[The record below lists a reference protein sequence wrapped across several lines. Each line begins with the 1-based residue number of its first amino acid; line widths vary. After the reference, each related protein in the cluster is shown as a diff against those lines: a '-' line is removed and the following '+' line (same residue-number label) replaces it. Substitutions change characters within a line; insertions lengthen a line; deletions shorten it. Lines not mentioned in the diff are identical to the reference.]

1 MDITPLFKACIKT
14 VRTRNKAF
22 GIHSPSSEDKQR
34 ILRTKPKTAFM
45 ITAKDITLQI
55 TKLRDF
61 MLEHRERYL
70 SFFNSVTGDE
80 MSEAERDQIDTGA
93 QRIINTCSHL
103 LKEFRNDNRKLSVS
117 QQTRDYMDAVI
128 DLIDSYLKSV
138 CKIHS
143 ELKALRVKR
152 ALDIRKLSRLE
163 QPQTKSSIPNPFIDN
178 KIIEQEEEKDEEN
191 GELSAEEL
199 QMFESENVQLL
210 NELNSMTEEVRQIE
224 SKVLHIAELQEI
236 FTEKVLQ
243 QEQDI
248 DRIANT
254 VVGTTETMK
263 DANEQIK
270 QAIQRNAGL
279 RVYILFFLLV
289 MSFTLLFLDCDHQE
303 CQANYE
309 VLGAAVTDHIYYL
322 LETELNLIRL
332 PVPKGSTEKNG
343 TFIFVCPDFDKQDVL
358 LVLIHGSGA
367 VRAGQW
373 ARSLIINDCLDTG
386 TQIPYIKKAQAK
398 GYGILVLNSNDNFRG
413 DNKISHSSSAEEHAN
428 YVWKTY
434 IKPTKAA
441 SILIVAHSYGGILT
455 VLLADKEKKEF
466 EKRVKA
472 IALTDSVHGYSGVKI
487 SKYLKQVSKNWIS
500 STSPLDAPMKT
511 PDFDITRVSAGTI

>member
-14 VRTRNKAF
+14 VKTRNKAF
-22 GIHSPSSEDKQR
+22 GIQSPTSDDKQR
-34 ILRTKPKTAFM
+34 ILRSKPKSAFM
-45 ITAKDITLQI
+45 TAAKDITVQI

-61 MLEHRERYL
+61 LLEHRERYL
-70 SFFNSVTGDE
+70 SFFNNITGDE
-80 MSEAERDQIDTGA
+80 MSDTERDQIDTGA
-93 QRIINTCSHL
+93 QRYINTCSHL
-103 LKEFRNDNRKLSVS
+103 LKEFRNDNRKLAVS
-117 QQTRDYMDAVI
+117 PQTREYMDAVV
-128 DLIDSYLKSV
+128 DLVDSYLKAV

-163 QPQTKSSIPNPFIDN
+163 TPLSKPCLTKSYSIENMTKKFNEIEKPDEIDTSKS
-178 KIIEQEEEKDEEN
+178 KIDLSENEIAVMSDE

-289 MSFTLLFLDCDHQE
+289 MSFSLLFLDWYNE
-303 CQANYE
+303 
-309 VLGAAVTDHIYYL
+309 
-322 LETELNLIRL
+322 
-332 PVPKGSTEKNG
+332 
-343 TFIFVCPDFDKQDVL
+343 
-358 LVLIHGSGA
+358 
-367 VRAGQW
+367 
-373 ARSLIINDCLDTG
+373 
-386 TQIPYIKKAQAK
+386 
-398 GYGILVLNSNDNFRG
+398 
-413 DNKISHSSSAEEHAN
+413 
-428 YVWKTY
+428 
-434 IKPTKAA
+434 
-441 SILIVAHSYGGILT
+441 
-455 VLLADKEKKEF
+455 
-466 EKRVKA
+466 
-472 IALTDSVHGYSGVKI
+472 
-487 SKYLKQVSKNWIS
+487 
-500 STSPLDAPMKT
+500 
-511 PDFDITRVSAGTI
+511 

>member
-14 VRTRNKAF
+14 VKTRNKF
-22 GIHSPSSEDKQR
+22 GIQSPTSDDKQR
-34 ILRTKPKTAFM
+34 ILRSKPKTGFM
-45 ITAKDITLQI
+45 ATAKDITSQI

-61 MLEHRERYL
+61 LLEHRERYL

-117 QQTRDYMDAVI
+117 QQTREYMDAVI
-128 DLIDSYLKSV
+128 DHIDSYLKAV

-163 QPQTKSSIPNPFIDN
+163 MPQTKSNILNPFIESN
-178 KIIEQEEEKDEEN
+178 KITEKEKKEISDTEEIDSPKTKMDLTENEIAVMSDE

-199 QMFESENVQLL
+199 QMFESENIQLL

-289 MSFTLLFLDCDHQE
+289 MSFTLLFLDW
-303 CQANYE
+303 Y
-309 VLGAAVTDHIYYL
+309 
-322 LETELNLIRL
+322 
-332 PVPKGSTEKNG
+332 
-343 TFIFVCPDFDKQDVL
+343 
-358 LVLIHGSGA
+358 
-367 VRAGQW
+367 
-373 ARSLIINDCLDTG
+373 ND
-386 TQIPYIKKAQAK
+386 
-398 GYGILVLNSNDNFRG
+398 
-413 DNKISHSSSAEEHAN
+413 
-428 YVWKTY
+428 
-434 IKPTKAA
+434 
-441 SILIVAHSYGGILT
+441 
-455 VLLADKEKKEF
+455 
-466 EKRVKA
+466 
-472 IALTDSVHGYSGVKI
+472 
-487 SKYLKQVSKNWIS
+487 
-500 STSPLDAPMKT
+500 
-511 PDFDITRVSAGTI
+511 